1 MLPSLEEC
9 VRLNFS
15 PFIRF
20 ALELFLLRSA
30 SNGMEYWITLDA
42 HRFSLTLEI
51 LHHNKHTLSLLPAAS
66 CVLHQRPFPEQR
78 SDSLDLLLFG
88 YVHGHS
94 LFFAID
100 FIRHFFLSH
109 WIAVP
114 CFSRQK
120 KEAMNG
126 EHWHG
131 VDTATRLLFRLH
143 CIPYALHDARHV
155 SIDTF
160 HERVFSCCCPSSVS
174 VHHSFHRKASLHIKL
189 NWWDG
194 AQFSTCISSFWWWL
208 QSKWQIRFWPD
219 LIWLK

>member
-42 HRFSLTLEI
+42 HRFSSTLEI

-120 KEAMNG
+120 KKRWMENIDMALIRPL
-126 EHWHG
+126 
-131 VDTATRLLFRLH
+131 VCCFVCIAFRMH
-143 CIPYALHDARHV
+143 Y
-155 SIDTF
+155 TM
-160 HERVFSCCCPSSVS
+160 
-174 VHHSFHRKASLHIKL
+174 
-189 NWWDG
+189 
-194 AQFSTCISSFWWWL
+194 
-208 QSKWQIRFWPD
+208 PD
-219 LIWLK
+219 MCQ